1 MLNGEV
7 LVCGGIAPYNDGTL
21 VVPFCEIYSASNRKW
36 RETADMNVERK
47 ELTLTLLSNGR
58 NILAVGGSRNELD
71 AYTAEIYYID
81 MNIWLFVPNIIKTRP
96 SEHTAT
102 LLKNGQILIV
112 GGRSSFEP
120 PISSAQ
126 LYIPSSNTFVTV
138 GSLKVSRY
146 GHIAI
151 LLKDNLSVLIIGGY
165 NFNVPPPPPPEIYMT
180 GSWHDTIGDMIQRRL
195 YCTAVLLHNG
205 NVLVA
210 GGVDSDSNTLSSAEI
225 YTFTTGKFSPIQ
237 PMGCARSHFTLTL
250 LPTGLVL
257 AVGGKGPAIAEC
269 PRVSELYNSTTNQ
282 WMSTRLLNTDRHK
295 HNAVLIN
302 NSVLVL
308 GGFVDDDTY

>member
-1 MLNGEV
+1 
-7 LVCGGIAPYNDGTL
+7 
-21 VVPFCEIYSASNRKW
+21 
-36 RETADMNVERK
+36 
-47 ELTLTLLSNGR
+47 
-58 NILAVGGSRNELD
+58 
-71 AYTAEIYYID
+71 

-138 GSLKVSRY
+138 GSLKVGRY

-165 NFNVPPPPPPEIYMT
+165 NFNVPPPPPPPPEIYMT

-210 GGVDSDSNTLSSAEI
+210 G
-225 YTFTTGKFSPIQ
+225 
-237 PMGCARSHFTLTL
+237 
-250 LPTGLVL
+250 
-257 AVGGKGPAIAEC
+257 
-269 PRVSELYNSTTNQ
+269 
-282 WMSTRLLNTDRHK
+282 
-295 HNAVLIN
+295 
-302 NSVLVL
+302 
-308 GGFVDDDTY
+308 